1 MEQRHCMLAWD
12 SAEQHVAE
20 GGVGFGGVTDGLHAV
35 RPSIDTLH
43 MVWALGL
50 WRESVGNVQSVKQ
63 QLELFLYGK
72 IIEGTT
78 CKWKNY
84 WRNYMQRHKGLDKGR
99 ALTGSLKSMLAKVAV
114 EGVTLERARIFGH
127 VLNPTGQRSPHKILC
142 KKLVG
147 EKVAQWAL
155 SKLEMLNCRGKG
167 LPKKGQGK
175 SAAKRNK

>member
-1 MEQRHCMLAWD
+1 MLAWD

-35 RPSIDTLH
+35 RPSIDTGK
-43 MVWALGL
+43 GL

-84 WRNYMQRHKGLDKGR
+84 WRNYMQ
-99 ALTGSLKSMLAKVAV
+99 A
-114 EGVTLERARIFGH
+114 
-127 VLNPTGQRSPHKILC
+127 C
-142 KKLVG
+142 
-147 EKVAQWAL
+147 WAL

>member
-1 MEQRHCMLAWD
+1 MLAWD

-78 CKWKNY
+78 CKWKND
-84 WRNYMQRHKGLDKGR
+84 WRNYMQ
-99 ALTGSLKSMLAKVAV
+99 SMLAKVAV

-127 VLNPTGQRSPHKILC
+127 VPNPTG
-142 KKLVG
+142 
-147 EKVAQWAL
+147 AL